1 MIQKTLENTER
12 APQRLSWKA
21 IGIIGVHAF
30 VGWMLCTA
38 SMAIS
43 MATTTVENAL
53 IIHAIGAPI
62 FYTIISL
69 IYFNRFNY
77 TSPLRTAV
85 IFVAFVILMDFF
97 VVSLMVLGSF
107 DMFFSLLGTWIPFTL
122 IFAST
127 YLTGVYTLKNKKDK
141 NVRSAI

>member
-69 IYFNRFNY
+69 VY
-77 TSPLRTAV
+77 SPARKSISFLSTRS
-85 IFVAFVILMDFF
+85 IR
-97 VVSLMVLGSF
+97 LMV
-107 DMFFSLLGTWIPFTL
+107 
-122 IFAST
+122 ST
-127 YLTGVYTLKNKKDK
+127 AW
-141 NVRSAI
+141 SQSS